1 MVQFRVRAESL
12 SEVAGHLGSV
22 IATFDGNLAAVESQ
36 VNGVLPNWEGDDQES
51 FAENWKAFVAMSDAV
66 RMSLV
71 ALQNGLISASGGYDA
86 TELGLGR
93 SMNQGRPGVVA
104 LRKGTAA
111 NSAIVATGE
120 ERAED
125 MAEFFGRDYAGD
137 REKEQFGAGAVR
149 GRDGRY
155 YGGGQEDTDDDGD
168 SDAIGTGPFLSSESV
183 EELDG
188 EDSDRDQGFEGR
200 DEGLIEQRKEADVD
214 QGEEITD
221 VATPDAPVR
230 SAEIH
235 ATPPDASVHLGTLD
249 GDVHLLEAQ
258 AVGVDA
264 APHDGERD

>member
-12 SEVAGHLGSV
+12 TEVAGHLGSV

-86 TELGLGR
+86 TEMGVGR

-155 YGGGQEDTDDDGD
+155 SAAAKRTR
-168 SDAIGTGPFLSSESV
+168 TM
-183 EELDG
+183 
-188 EDSDRDQGFEGR
+188 
-200 DEGLIEQRKEADVD
+200 
-214 QGEEITD
+214 T
-221 VATPDAPVR
+221 ATPMR
-230 SAEIH
+230 SEPGRSSRASRSRSCTART
-235 ATPPDASVHLGTLD
+235 ATGTRASRGATR
-249 GDVHLLEAQ
+249 G
-258 AVGVDA
+258 
-264 APHDGERD
+264 